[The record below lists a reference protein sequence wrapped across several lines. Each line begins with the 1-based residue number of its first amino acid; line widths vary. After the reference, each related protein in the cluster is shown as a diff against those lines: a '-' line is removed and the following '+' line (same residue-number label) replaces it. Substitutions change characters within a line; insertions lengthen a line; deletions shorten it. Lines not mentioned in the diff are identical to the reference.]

1 MANEMNTSQAVA
13 QASTVLTSLVQQAT
27 GQKVITPTTPG
38 EFVSV
43 AITALKTG
51 YDPILNALSQMWGRT
66 IFSVRPYSRMFKGME
81 MTMERWGFAT
91 RKISIADKAVEDDA
105 RFQYPLGRDDE
116 QTPASGDGKSVDM
129 FALNKPDVLQTN
141 FYGQYVYE
149 NSYTIF
155 RDNLDTAFTSPEEF
169 MRFTSMVAQ
178 NRSDKLEQYRENIAR
193 GLLANYAGSLLAEAQ
208 ATRVIHLLTEYNT
221 LTGLQLTANTVYQP
235 DNFAPFMR
243 WVFSRVS
250 VLSKLMR
257 ERSEMFPTVI
267 NNKHVMRHTPASS
280 LKVYMYTPAMEQ
292 MTAMVNSVTYN
303 DDFIKYTDFESVNFW
318 QSIETPDSISV
329 NPVYTNTNGE
339 VTIKTGASGS
349 AGVEQTGIFGLMFDE
364 DALGYAQVNAWN
376 QLTPFNAKG
385 GYWNDFDHVNFR
397 TMQDMTEKG
406 LILLL
411 D

>member
-1 MANEMNTSQAVA
+1 MASVNDMMVYQAG
-13 QASTVLTSLVQQAT
+13 TVLSSLVQQAT
-27 GQKVITPTTPG
+27 GQKVITPSTPG

-43 AITALKTG
+43 ATTALKTG

-81 MTMERWGFAT
+81 MDMERWGNAT
-91 RKISIADKAVEDDA
+91 RKLSIADKAVEDDA
-105 RFQYPLGRDDE
+105 RFEYPVGYKAE
-116 QTPASGDGKSVDM
+116 QTPATGDGKSVDM

-141 FYGQYVYE
+141 FYGQAVYE

-193 GLLANYAGSLLAEAQ
+193 GLLANYAGSLLAENHP
-208 ATRVIHLLTEYNT
+208 TRIVHLLTEYNT
-221 LTGLQLTANTVYQP
+221 LTGLTLTGKNVYQP

-250 VLSKLMR
+250 VLSKMMR
-257 ERSEMFPTVI
+257 ERSVMFQTVI
-267 NNKHVMRHTPASS
+267 NNKAVMRHTPADR

-292 MTAMVNSVTYN
+292 MKAMVNSITYN
-303 DDFIKYTDFESVNFW
+303 DEFIKYTDFESVNFW
-318 QSIETPDSISV
+318 QSIVEPDRISV
-329 NPVYTNTNGE
+329 NPTYTNADGA
-339 VTIKTGASGS
+339 VTTKTGDKS
-349 AGVEQTGIFGLMFDE
+349 AGVVQSGIFGLMFDE

>member
-1 MANEMNTSQAVA
+1 MASVNDMIVYQAG
-13 QASTVLTSLVQQAT
+13 TVLTSLVQQAT
-27 GQKVITPTTPG
+27 GQKLIVPTTPG

-43 AITALKTG
+43 ATTALKTG
-51 YDPILNALSQMWGRT
+51 YDPILNALSQMWGTT
-66 IFSVRPYSRMFKGME
+66 IFSARPYSRLFKGME
-81 MTMERWGFAT
+81 MSMERWGNAT
-91 RKISIADKAVEDDA
+91 RKLSIADKPVEDDA
-105 RFQYPLGRDDE
+105 RFQYPVGYDSG
-116 QTPASGDGKSVDM
+116 QTPATGDGKSVDM

-141 FYGQYVYE
+141 FYGQAVYE

-155 RDNLDTAFTSPEEF
+155 RDNLDTAFTSPAEF
-169 MRFTSMVAQ
+169 MRFVSMVAQ

-193 GLLANYAGSLLAEAQ
+193 GLLANYAGSLLAEMKES
-208 ATRVIHLLTEYNT
+208 RVIHLLTEYNT
-221 LTGLQLTANTVYQP
+221 LTGLKLTEQSVYQP
-235 DNFAPFMR
+235 SNFAPFMR

-250 VLSKLMR
+250 VLSKMMR
-257 ERSEMFPTVI
+257 ERSEMFQTVI
-267 NNKHVMRHTPASS
+267 NDKHVMRHTPADR

-303 DDFIKYTDFESVNFW
+303 DDFIKYTDFEAVNFW
-318 QSIETPDSISV
+318 QSIETPDSIMLD
-329 NPVYTNTNGE
+329 PIYTQSDGT
-339 VTIKTGASGS
+339 VTTKTGQGGGP
-349 AGVEQTGIFGLMFDE
+349 GVEQTGIFGLMFDE

-411 D
+411 N

>member
-1 MANEMNTSQAVA
+1 MASVNDMIVY
-13 QASTVLTSLVQQAT
+13 QASTILSSLVQQAT
-27 GQKVITPTTPG
+27 GQKVITPSSPG

-43 AITALKTG
+43 ATTALKTG

-81 MTMERWGFAT
+81 MDMERWGNAM
-91 RKISIADKAVEDDA
+91 RKLSIADKAIEDDA
-105 RFQYPLGRDDE
+105 RFKYPVGYDST
-116 QTPASGDGKSVDM
+116 QTPATGDGKSIDM

-141 FYGQYVYE
+141 FYGQAVYE

-155 RDNLDTAFTSPEEF
+155 RDNLDTAFTSPAEF

-178 NRSDKLEQYRENIAR
+178 NRADKLDQYRDNIAR

-208 ATRVIHLLTEYNT
+208 NSRVIHLLTEYNT
-221 LTGLQLTANTVYQP
+221 LTGLALTAQNVYQP

-250 VLSKLMR
+250 VLSKMMR
-257 ERSEMFPTVI
+257 ERSEMFQTVV
-267 NNKHVMRHTPASS
+267 NEKHVMRHTPADR
-280 LKVYMYTPAMEQ
+280 LKVYMFTPAMEQ

-303 DDFIKYTDFESVNFW
+303 DDFIKYTDFEAVNFW

-329 NPVYTNTNGE
+329 NPTYTKTDG
-339 VTIKTGASGS
+339 TITTKTATGDAS
-349 AGVEQTGIFGLMFDE
+349 AGIEQAGIFGLMFDE

-397 TMQDMTEKG
+397 TIQDMTEKG

>member
-1 MANEMNTSQAVA
+1 MANVNDMIVHQAG
-13 QASTVLTSLVQQAT
+13 TVLTSLVQQAT

-43 AITALKTG
+43 ATTVLKTG

-81 MTMERWGFAT
+81 MNMERWGNAT
-91 RKISIADKAVEDDA
+91 RKLSIADKAVEDDA
-105 RFQYPLGRDDE
+105 RFQYPVGYDAG
-116 QTPASGDGKSVDM
+116 QTPASGDGNSVDM

-141 FYGQYVYE
+141 FYGQAVYE

-193 GLLANYAGSLLAEAQ
+193 GLLANYAGSLLDENEKS
-208 ATRVIHLLTEYNT
+208 RVINLLTEYNT
-221 LTGLQLTANTVYQP
+221 LTGLQLTAQTVYQP
-235 DNFAPFMR
+235 SNFAPFMR

-257 ERSEMFPTVI
+257 ERSEMFQTVV
-267 NNKHVMRHTPASS
+267 NNKHVMRHTPADR

-292 MTAMVNSVTYN
+292 MTAMVNSITYH
-303 DDFIKYTDFESVNFW
+303 DDFIKYTDFEAVNFW
-318 QSIETPDSISV
+318 QSIETPDSISINPIYTLNDGRVTKEPSGDAEVV
-329 NPVYTNTNGE
+329 N
-339 VTIKTGASGS
+339 
-349 AGVEQTGIFGLMFDE
+349 QDGIFGLMFDE

-411 D
+411 K

>member
-1 MANEMNTSQAVA
+1 MASVNDMIVYQAG
-13 QASTVLTSLVQQAT
+13 TVLTSLVQQAT
-27 GQKVITPTTPG
+27 GKKVITPTNTG

-43 AITALKTG
+43 ATTVMKFG

-81 MTMERWGFAT
+81 MDMERWGNAT
-91 RKISIADKAVEDDA
+91 RKISIADQDVEDDA
-105 RFQYPLGRDDE
+105 RFEYPVGYKSG
-116 QTPASGDGKSVDM
+116 QTPVTGDGKSVDM

-141 FYGQYVYE
+141 FYGQAVYE

-155 RDNLDTAFTSPEEF
+155 RDNLDTAFTSPAEF

-208 ATRVIHLLTEYNT
+208 DTRVIHLLTEYNT
-221 LTGLQLTANTVYQP
+221 LTGLTLTAQTVYQP
-235 DNFAPFMR
+235 DNFATFMR

-250 VLSKLMR
+250 VLSKMMR
-257 ERSEMFPTVI
+257 ERSQMFQTVI
-267 NNKHVMRHTPASS
+267 KNKTVMRHTPADR

-292 MTAMVNSVTYN
+292 MSAMVNSITYN
-303 DDFIKYTDFESVNFW
+303 DDFIKYTDFEAVNFW
-318 QSIETPDSISV
+318 QSIETPDKISV
-329 NPVYTNTNGE
+329 NPTYTKTDGT
-339 VTIKTGASGS
+339 VITKTGTSDK
-349 AGVEQTGIFGLMFDE
+349 AGVEQSGIFGLMFDE
-364 DALGYAQVNAWN
+364 EALGYAQVNAWN

>member
-1 MANEMNTSQAVA
+1 MATVNDMTIYQAGTILA
-13 QASTVLTSLVQQAT
+13 TLVQQAT
-27 GQKVITPTTPG
+27 GQRVIRPSNNG

-43 AITALKTG
+43 ATTALKTG
-51 YDPILNALSQMWGRT
+51 YDPILNALSQMWGTT
-66 IFSVRPYSRMFKGME
+66 IFSARPYSRMFKGME
-81 MTMERWGFAT
+81 MNMERWGNAT
-91 RKISIADKAVEDDA
+91 RKLSIADNMIEVDA
-105 RFQYPLGRDDE
+105 RFLYPVGYDAE
-116 QTPASGDGKSVDM
+116 QNPADGIGKSVDM
-129 FALNKPDVLQTN
+129 FSLHKPDVLQTN
-141 FYGQYVYE
+141 FYGQSVYE

-208 ATRVIHLLTEYNT
+208 ESRVIHLLTEYNT
-221 LTGLQLTANTVYQP
+221 LTGLTLTATSVYQP
-235 DNFAPFMR
+235 ENFAPFMR

-257 ERSEMFPTVI
+257 ERSEMFQTVV
-267 NNKHVMRHTPASS
+267 NNKHVMRHTPADR

-303 DDFIKYTDFESVNFW
+303 DDFIKYTDFEAVNFW
-318 QSIETPDSISV
+318 QSIKTPDKISV
-329 NPVYTNTNGE
+329 NPTYTNTDGT
-339 VTIKTGASGS
+339 VTTKTGTNGD
-349 AGVEQTGIFGLMFDE
+349 AGVEQAGIFGLMFDE

>member
-1 MANEMNTSQAVA
+1 MASVNDMTVYQAG
-13 QASTVLTSLVQQAT
+13 TVLSSLVKQAT
-27 GQKVITPTTPG
+27 GQKVITPSTPG

-43 AITALKTG
+43 ATTALKTG

-81 MTMERWGFAT
+81 MNMERWGNAT
-91 RKISIADKAVEDDA
+91 RKLSIADKPVEDDA
-105 RFQYPLGRDDE
+105 RFEYPVGYE
-116 QTPASGDGKSVDM
+116 SGQTPATGDGKSVDM

-141 FYGQYVYE
+141 FYGQAVYE

-169 MRFTSMVAQ
+169 MRFTSMVAR
-178 NRSDKLEQYRENIAR
+178 NRLDKLEQYRDNIAR
-193 GLLANYAGSLLAEAQ
+193 GLLANYAGSLIAENNDS
-208 ATRVIHLLTEYNT
+208 RVIHLLTEYN
-221 LTGLQLTANTVYQP
+221 LMTGLDLTMQTVYQP
-235 DNFAPFMR
+235 SNFAPFMR

-250 VLSKLMR
+250 VLSKMMR
-257 ERSEMFPTVI
+257 ERSEMFQTVI
-267 NNKHVMRHTPASS
+267 NNKHVMRHTPANR
-280 LKVYMYTPAMEQ
+280 LKLYMFTPAMEQ
-292 MTAMVNSVTYN
+292 MKAMVNSITYN

-318 QSIETPDSISV
+318 QAIKDPSVIQV
-329 NPVYTNTNGE
+329 NPTYTNTDG
-339 VTIKTGASGS
+339 TIITKTGEGS
-349 AGVEQTGIFGLMFDE
+349 NAGVIQAGIAGLMFDE

>member
-1 MANEMNTSQAVA
+1 MITANDMAVYQAGTIL
-13 QASTVLTSLVQQAT
+13 SSLVQQAT

-43 AITALKTG
+43 ATTTLLGG
-51 YDPILNALSQMWGRT
+51 YDPIMNALSQMWGRT

-81 MTMERWGFAT
+81 MDMERWGNAT
-91 RKISIADKAVEDDA
+91 RKLSIADKEIEDDA
-105 RFQYPLGRDDE
+105 RFTYPVGYE
-116 QTPASGDGKSVDM
+116 SGQTPANGDGKSVDM
-129 FALNKPDVLQTN
+129 FSLNKPDVLQTN
-141 FYGQYVYE
+141 FYGQSVYE

-208 ATRVIHLLTEYNT
+208 ESRVIHLLTEYNT
-221 LTGLQLTANTVYQP
+221 LTGLSLTAQSVYQP

-257 ERSEMFPTVI
+257 ERSEMFQTVV
-267 NNKHVMRHTPASS
+267 NNKHVMRHTPADR

-292 MTAMVNSVTYN
+292 MTAMVNSVTYH
-303 DDFIKYTDFESVNFW
+303 DDFIKYTDFEAVNFW

-329 NPVYTNTNGE
+329 NPIYTLNNGE
-339 VTIKTGASGS
+339 LTIKRGENDA
-349 AGVEQTGIFGLMFDE
+349 AGVKQAGIFGLMFDE
-364 DALGYAQVNAWN
+364 NALGYAQVNAWN

>member
-1 MANEMNTSQAVA
+1 MATVNDMVVKQAGA
-13 QASTVLTSLVQQAT
+13 ILHSLVQQAT
-27 GQKVITPTTPG
+27 GQVVITPTTPG

-43 AITALKTG
+43 ATTALKTG
-51 YDPILNALSQMWGRT
+51 TDPILNALSQMWGRT
-66 IFSVRPYSRMFKGME
+66 IFSVRPYSAMFKGLE
-81 MTMERWGFAT
+81 MSMERWGNAT

-105 RFQYPLGRDDE
+105 RFTYPVGYDAD
-116 QTPASGDGKSVDM
+116 QTPATGDGKSVDM
-129 FALNKPDVLQTN
+129 YALNKPDTLQTN
-141 FYGQYVYE
+141 FYGQAVYE

-155 RDNLDTAFTSPEEF
+155 RDNLDTAFSDPAEF
-169 MRFTSMVAQ
+169 MRFVSMVGQ
-178 NRSDKLEQYRENIAR
+178 NRADKLEQYRETISR
-193 GLLANYAGSLLAEAQ
+193 GLLANYAGALLAEGQ
-208 ATRVIHLLTEYNT
+208 TSRVVHLLTEYNT
-221 LTGLQLTANTVYQP
+221 LTGLALTAQTVYQP

-243 WVFSRVS
+243 WVFSRVV
-250 VLSKLMR
+250 VLSKMMH
-257 ERSEMFPTVI
+257 ERSEMYQTII
-267 NNKHVMRHTPASS
+267 NNKHVMRHTPAER

-303 DDFIKYTDFESVNFW
+303 DDLTKYADFEPVNYW

-329 NPVYTNTNGE
+329 NPVYTTTTGAIA
-339 VTIKTGASGS
+339 TKTGQSGS
-349 AGVEQTGIFGLMFDE
+349 AGIEQAGIFGLLFDE

-397 TMQDMTEKG
+397 TIQDMTEKG

>member
-1 MANEMNTSQAVA
+1 MASVNDMIVY
-13 QASTVLTSLVQQAT
+13 QASTVLSSLVQQAT
-27 GQKVITPTTPG
+27 GQKVITPSTPG

-43 AITALKTG
+43 ATTALKTG

-66 IFSVRPYSRMFKGME
+66 IFSVRPYSRMFKGLE
-81 MTMERWGFAT
+81 MDMERWRNAM
-91 RKISIADKAVEDDA
+91 RKLSIADKEIEDDA
-105 RFQYPLGRDDE
+105 RFTYPTGYDAT
-116 QTPASGDGKSVDM
+116 QTPAVGDGKSVDM
-129 FALNKPDVLQTN
+129 FILNKPDVLQTI
-141 FYGQYVYE
+141 FYGQATYE

-155 RDNLDTAFTSPEEF
+155 RDNLDSAFTSPAEF
-169 MRFTSMVAQ
+169 MSFTSMVAQ
-178 NRSDKLEQYRENIAR
+178 NRSDKLEQYRDNIAR
-193 GLLANYAGSLLAEAQ
+193 GLLANYAGSLLAEAKN
-208 ATRVIHLLTEYNT
+208 TRVIHLLTEYNK
-221 LTGLQLTANTVYQP
+221 LTDLQLTAQTVYQP

-250 VLSKLMR
+250 VLSKMMR
-257 ERSEMFPTVI
+257 ERSEMFQTVI
-267 NNKHVMRHTPASS
+267 NNKHVMRHTPSDC

-292 MTAMVNSVTYN
+292 MTAMVNSVTFN

-329 NPVYTNTNGE
+329 NPTYTKTDGTITTNTAVE
-339 VTIKTGASGS
+339 DAS
-349 AGVEQTGIFGLMFDE
+349 AGIEQAGVFGLIFDE

-376 QLTPFNAKG
+376 HLTPFNAKG

-397 TMQDMTEKG
+397 TIQDMTEKG

>member
-1 MANEMNTSQAVA
+1 MASVNDMIVY
-13 QASTVLTSLVQQAT
+13 QASTVLSSLVQQAT
-27 GQKVITPTTPG
+27 GQKVITPSTPG

-43 AITALKTG
+43 ATTALKTG

-66 IFSVRPYSRMFKGME
+66 IFSVRPYSRMFKGLE
-81 MTMERWGFAT
+81 MDMERWGNAV
-91 RKISIADKAVEDDA
+91 RKMSIADKNIEDDA
-105 RFQYPLGRDDE
+105 RFKYPVGYDST
-116 QTPASGDGKSVDM
+116 QTPANGDGKSVDM

-141 FYGQYVYE
+141 FYGQAVYE

-155 RDNLDTAFTSPEEF
+155 RDNLDTAFTSPAEF

-193 GLLANYAGSLLAEAQ
+193 GLLANYAGSLLAEGQNA
-208 ATRVIHLLTEYNT
+208 RVIHLLTEYNT
-221 LTGLQLTANTVYQP
+221 LTGLQLTAQTVYQP

-243 WVFSRVS
+243 WVYSRVS
-250 VLSKLMR
+250 VLSKMMR
-257 ERSEMFPTVI
+257 ERSEMFQTVVSG
-267 NNKHVMRHTPASS
+267 KHVMRHTPADR

-292 MTAMVNSVTYN
+292 MTAMVNSVTFN

-329 NPVYTNTNGE
+329 NPTYT
-339 VTIKTGASGS
+339 KTDGSITTKTATGDAS
-349 AGVEQTGIFGLMFDE
+349 AGIEQAGIFGLMFDE

-397 TMQDMTEKG
+397 TIQDMTEKG
-406 LILLL
+406 VILLL